1 MPRTN
6 KPKNVAK
13 YQDTEKFSGRPDV
26 ANAGDRAHHRKKADP
41 DEFAAATAHENERNI
56 SRPEESR
63 PPRKAPRSVKPDQP
77 VTESKTR
84 KSDDD
89 VGGF

>member
-1 MPRTN
+1 MRN
-6 KPKNVAK
+6 HKPKNIAS
-13 YQDTEKFSGRPDV
+13 YQNSEEFSGRPDV
-26 ANAGDRAHHRKKADP
+26 ANAGDRAQHREKADP

-56 SRPEESR
+56 SRPEDSR
-63 PPRKAPRSVKPDQP
+63 REKKQPQSVKPDQP
-77 VTESKTR
+77 VTTSKTR